1 MCYYT
6 HQQSDKKTLERRF
19 KAKFKEEEVGLGL
32 GKVSGFQHPNLPIQT
47 QAKPEWIQSISWGL
61 IPGWADA
68 DQAEFLRKKTL
79 NARSEEVWE
88 KPSFAPSLLKQKCL
102 VLVDGFYEWQ
112 QRGKDKLEY
121 LIQLKTPGPFALAGI
136 YSIYRKGDAWV
147 ASFSILTTAANALME
162 EIHNTKK
169 RMPLILPPDKEQAWL
184 QAQEEEE
191 IKALMQVYPAEGMQA
206 NPQHRK
212 PLDLFTLDGF

>member
-136 YSIYRKGDAWV
+136 YSIYRKGDAWA

>member
-121 LIQLKTPGPFALAGI
+121 LIQLKTTGPFALAGI
-136 YSIYRKGDAWV
+136 YSIYRKGDAWA

>member
-19 KAKFKEEEVGLGL
+19 KAKFKEEEVGLSL

-136 YSIYRKGDAWV
+136 YSIYRKGDAWA

>member
-19 KAKFKEEEVGLGL
+19 KAKFREEDVGLGL

-136 YSIYRKGDAWV
+136 YSIYRKGDAWA
-147 ASFSILTTAANALME
+147 ASFSILTTAANSLME

-206 NPQHRK
+206 NPQHCK

>member
-136 YSIYRKGDAWV
+136 YSIYRKGDAWA

-206 NPQHRK
+206 NPQHSK